1 MHLSCVLQGSAQLPA
16 MDSGA
21 DAIQSAFK
29 LACGYCDLFWHGVF
43 ARLPAA
49 KAAKSDGAAD
59 FKAVMEALLAGE
71 ALRAAE
77 GMLLWLSNL

>member
-1 MHLSCVLQGSAQLPA
+1 
-16 MDSGA
+16 MDA
-21 DAIQSAFK
+21 DVEAIQSAFK

-59 FKAVMEALLAGE
+59 YKAVMEALLAG
-71 ALRAAE
+71 RA
-77 GMLLWLSNL
+77 

>member
-1 MHLSCVLQGSAQLPA
+1 

-21 DAIQSAFK
+21 DAIQAAFK
-29 LACGYCDLFWHGVF
+29 LACGYCDLFWHVVF

-71 ALRAAE
+71 APCYE
-77 GMLLWLSNL
+77 CLL